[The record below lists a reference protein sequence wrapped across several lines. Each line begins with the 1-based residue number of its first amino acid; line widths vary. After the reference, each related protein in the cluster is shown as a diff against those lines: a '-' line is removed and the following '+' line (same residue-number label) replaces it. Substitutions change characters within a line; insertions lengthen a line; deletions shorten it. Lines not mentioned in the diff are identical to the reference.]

1 VSCLLGEGRS
11 KPPSPLDTVR
21 SSSVESS
28 IMAHHKDV
36 VPLQVEP
43 MKAPPESPLL
53 GERLRWPK

>member
-1 VSCLLGEGRS
+1 
-11 KPPSPLDTVR
+11 
-21 SSSVESS
+21 VESS
-28 IMAHHKDV
+28 IMAHHKDA